1 MQLAALLPAPW
12 SARPTSRITA
22 FRRRFLFVRIAS
34 GLLLTLL
41 AAPALAQAPPCD
53 AAKGCAS
60 QLSAAQVFGVADRY
74 VAARRFADAETLLK
88 GLTRDPN
95 PDFRAEARFRL
106 SVLREAQGDKS
117 GAIEWLKALL
127 DEQPKAGRPRLEL
140 ARLLAETGDESG
152 ARRELRRAG
161 AAGLPDDVARVVD
174 RFATALRSNRTVGG
188 TIEVAV
194 APDSNINRATSQER
208 VDTVV
213 APLTLS
219 RDARATSGIGFSLSA
234 QGFARGK
241 LGEHVDLLSRASV
254 RADLYGKSRF
264 DDIVATLASG
274 PEFRLGSAR
283 VRPAAIAQRRWFG
296 GDLYSESYGG
306 SLNVLKPLNR
316 ISQIEGELTVLQT
329 DYVRVPVQDG
339 LLADFNLSYD
349 RALSPR
355 LSIRAGVRAT
365 RQDAKAD
372 FLSTKSGGV
381 DFLVSRAFGKQLAFV
396 QLSGFR
402 LRADARDAFFLAT
415 RADHRF
421 DVTGGLILRRFSW
434 RGLAPLIRVT
444 HTENDSTIPIYDF
457 KRTRVEFA
465 LSREF

>member
-1 MQLAALLPAPW
+1 VRIVSALLFAV
-12 SARPTSRITA
+12 
-22 FRRRFLFVRIAS
+22 F
-34 GLLLTLL
+34 
-41 AAPALAQAPPCD
+41 AAPAIAQPQTCD
-53 AAKGCAS
+53 TGQGCAKG
-60 QLSAAQVFGVADRY
+60 LSAADVFAIADRY
-74 VAARRFADAETLLK
+74 AAARRFADAETLLK

-95 PDFRAEARFRL
+95 DDYRAEARFRL
-106 SVLREAQGDKS
+106 SILREAQGDKQ

-127 DEQPKAGRPRLEL
+127 DEKPGAARPRLEL

-161 AAGLPDDVARVVD
+161 AAGLPEDVARVVD
-174 RFATALRSNRTVGG
+174 RFATALRSSRTIGG
-188 TIEVAV
+188 SIEVAI
-194 APDSNINRATSQER
+194 APDSNINRATTQER

-241 LGEHVDLLSRASV
+241 ITDTVDLLSRASV

-264 DDIVATLASG
+264 NDVVMTLASG
-274 PEFRLGSAR
+274 PEFRLGGAR

-306 SLNVLKPLNR
+306 SLNVLKPLDR
-316 ISQIEGELTVLQT
+316 VSQVEGELTLLQSN
-329 DYVRVPVQDG
+329 YARIPVQDG
-339 LLADFNLSYD
+339 LLADVNLAYD
-349 RALSPR
+349 RAFSPR
-355 LSIRAGVRAT
+355 FSTRVSVRAT
-365 RQDAKAD
+365 RQDAKVD
-372 FLSTKSGGV
+372 FLSTKSVGV
-381 DFLVSRAFGKQLAFV
+381 DLLASRAFGKQLGFI

-402 LRADARDAFFLAT
+402 LGADGRDPLFGVT
-415 RADHRF
+415 REDKRF
-421 DVTGGLILRRFSW
+421 DVTAGLILRRFTW
-434 RGLAPLIRVT
+434 RGLAPLIRVI
-444 HTENDSTIPIYDF
+444 HSESDSTIPIYDF